1 MVGEAVL
8 LAGVGRRVRNDLV
21 GEVLG
26 SMEGR
31 KVVDAGCL
39 EGKCDWLG
47 EIVLWTE
54 GARVDRRTKVGMN
67 EGLLLG
73 RFVLNTFGDT
83 EGR

>member
-31 KVVDAGCL
+31 KVGDM
-39 EGKCDWLG
+39 LG
-47 EIVLWTE
+47 DI
-54 GARVDRRTKVGMN
+54 D
-67 EGLLLG
+67 
-73 RFVLNTFGDT
+73 
-83 EGR
+83 EGRRDGRCD